1 MALSMTVIPS
11 VLWAQKPATEHTIRA
26 NETVNTELN
35 FNDRQDFEDA
45 NRGFIASIDGKAVL
59 GKDGKVS
66 YSVEEWDFLK
76 HRRLPTPACGGSR
89 SLTAST
95 DCLK

>member
-59 GKDGKVS
+59 GKDGK
-66 YSVEEWDFLK
+66 SVLFSGGMGFSEE
-76 HRRLPTPACGGSR
+76 
-89 SLTAST
+89 
-95 DCLK
+95 

>member
-45 NRGFIASIDGKAVL
+45 NRGFIASIDWAKTE
-59 GKDGKVS
+59 K
-66 YSVEEWDFLK
+66 
-76 HRRLPTPACGGSR
+76 
-89 SLTAST
+89 
-95 DCLK
+95 CLIQWRNGIF